1 MEHTT
6 THFGSQAT
14 AINSQNALHYTSFQ
28 AAADGNDST
37 TIENLKKVCVIH
49 YDDLVKMDGKTMLDL
64 LKSLELKGSPGL
76 LILLLDSDRAHG
88 GDKGSLQD

>member
-1 MEHTT
+1 M
-6 THFGSQAT
+6 
-14 AINSQNALHYTSFQ
+14 
-28 AAADGNDST
+28 
-37 TIENLKKVCVIH
+37 IH
-49 YDDLVKMDGKTMLDL
+49 YDDLVKMDGKTMFDL